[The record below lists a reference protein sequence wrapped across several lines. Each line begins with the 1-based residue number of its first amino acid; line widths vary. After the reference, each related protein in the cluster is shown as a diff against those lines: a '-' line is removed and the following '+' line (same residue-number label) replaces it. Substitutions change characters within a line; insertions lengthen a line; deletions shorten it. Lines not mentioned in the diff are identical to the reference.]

1 MLISHT
7 LKYLPAQLLSPAAQ
21 LLSIVLWTYW
31 LAPAEMGLF
40 TLVGATQEIVFTA
53 SLGWFS
59 YYALRYL
66 PPAADAEAR
75 RRYLGAENV
84 VVLTSLLGA
93 MLAALV
99 TAWELPDSHAP
110 WLDALVIGLF
120 FATRALNTHYGER
133 ARAQSAFLAYN
144 VLQIAG
150 PVGGLGLGLL
160 ALQYF
165 EASSMVLF
173 AAYSCAQILGTLIAL
188 PMLGMYWR
196 LVRPDSALL
205 RAAIAFGAPVLGLGG
220 LGWVAENY
228 IRYLVQ
234 WESGTA
240 ALGLMIIGWSLGRR
254 CASVASMLVATAAF
268 PLASRLLNEGRRDEA
283 LLQLRINAALLMSV
297 LLPVTVA
304 LVLLGP
310 GLVGLSVASE
320 YQETTGA
327 LLGWSV
333 LAGMLRNMHVHVA
346 DQLMML
352 DLRLKAL
359 AWVNVGEI
367 LACALASYIG
377 LRLSGL
383 PGAIIG
389 QAIGSALILG
399 GSTYW
404 VSVRLGF
411 SWPWLETGK
420 IALATALMAAAIAG
434 LDDDQGWRGLLAEIA
449 VGMLS
454 YALALALVFARELQ
468 RLRTRA
474 A

>member
-31 LAPAEMGLF
+31 LTPAEMGFF

-84 VVLTSLLGA
+84 VVLSSLFGA

-99 TAWELPDSHAP
+99 TAWELPDRHGP
-110 WLDALVIGLF
+110 WLDALVIGLY

-144 VLQIAG
+144 ILQISG
-150 PVGGLGLGLL
+150 SVGGLGLGLL
-160 ALQYF
+160 AFQYF
-165 EASSMVLF
+165 EASSLVLF
-173 AAYSCAQILGTLIAL
+173 AAYTCAQFMGTLIAL

-196 LVRPDSALL
+196 LVKPDSALL
-205 RAAIAFGAPVLGLGG
+205 RAAISFGAPVLGLGG

-268 PLASRLLNEGRRDEA
+268 PLASRLLNEGKRAEA
-283 LLQLRINAALLMSV
+283 LRQLRINAALLISM

-310 GLVGLSVASE
+310 TLVGLSVASE
-320 YQETTGA
+320 YQETTSA

-333 LAGMLRNMHVHVA
+333 LAGMLRNLHVHVA

-359 AWVNVGEI
+359 ALVNTGEI
-367 LACALASYIG
+367 LLCVVASYIG
-377 LRLSGL
+377 LEFSGL
-383 PGAIIG
+383 SGAIIG
-389 QAIGSALILG
+389 QAIGSALTLG
-399 GSTYW
+399 FSTYW

-411 SWPWLETGK
+411 SWPWAETCK
-420 IALATALMAAAIAG
+420 IVLATAIMAAAIAALG
-434 LDDDQGWRGLLAEIA
+434 DGQGWRGLLANVA

-454 YALALALVFARELQ
+454 YALGLVLVFWHELKE
-468 RLRTRA
+468 LRARA